1 MLCWPTACLLTCGWI
16 RFQANGYCFGS
27 VEERNLKVL
36 MSSAFGNTDFEYSKN
51 FDVRETFM
59 RGSDEQAA
67 GDGDGDGP
75 IKKRRERLGNDL
87 DELDIGPDFQV

>member
-1 MLCWPTACLLTCGWI
+1 
-16 RFQANGYCFGS
+16 
-27 VEERNLKVL
+27 